1 MIRIALFSA
10 ALCLLGSC
18 EATAPSNDEMIVE
31 APAGDIRG
39 TTAGGT
45 ARFLGIPYAQA
56 PIGDL
61 RWRPTVPLPRWEGVY
76 EASASG
82 AACVQPSAPEHSIY
96 YTPYPNQSEDCL
108 FLDITAPS
116 DARSAP
122 VMVWIHGG
130 SLLGGTGSDPM
141 YDGAEYADRGIILVS
156 INYRLGALGYM
167 AHPELS
173 AESPENISGNYGLM
187 DQIQALEWVQDN
199 ISAFG
204 GNPNNVTIAGESA
217 GALSVL
223 YLMASPEAKE
233 LFHRAISQSA
243 YMVTMPELRNSS
255 FPDIPASE
263 PTGVWLAGQLGAGN
277 VAELRAMSA
286 EDITLRATKAG
297 YYPQISIDGK
307 YVTGQLV
314 DIFDKGQQAQI
325 PVLAGYNEGEI
336 RSLPILLPPAPDNA
350 ASYEEE
356 IRQRYIEFA
365 DRFLDLYPASDI
377 PESMKATTRDAIYG
391 WTAERLVASQANSGI
406 PSFLYFFDHGYPAAD
421 EAGLHA
427 FHGAEMPFA
436 FGTMS
441 SVPPNWP
448 EIPATAEEQALSDAM
463 LDYWASFVRDGAPQ
477 ADEAP
482 DWQQYDQHRAY
493 MAFEDSPVGRVNL
506 QNGYALHE
514 AVTCRRRAIPGL
526 AWSWNVGVIA
536 YPLPERAP
544 DCE

>member
-10 ALCLLGSC
+10 VLCLVGSC
-18 EATAPSNDEMIVE
+18 EATAPDNDEMIVE

-39 TTAGGT
+39 TTVGGT

-56 PIGDL
+56 PVGDL

-76 EASASG
+76 EAGASG

-96 YTPYPNQSEDCL
+96 YTPYPDQSEDCL

-116 DARSAP
+116 DARNAP

-167 AHPELS
+167 AHSELS

-187 DQIQALEWVQDN
+187 DQIQALEWVQEN
-199 ISAFG
+199 ISSFG

-223 YLMASPEAKE
+223 YLMASPEAKG

-243 YMVTMPELRNSS
+243 YMVTMPDLRNSS

-263 PTGVWLAGQLGAGN
+263 PTGVWLASQLGAGDI
-277 VAELRAMSA
+277 AELRAMSA

-297 YYPQISIDGK
+297 FYPQISIDGK

-314 DIFDKGQQAQI
+314 EVFDNGEQAQI

-336 RSLPILLPPAPDNA
+336 RSLPILLPPAPNNA
-350 ASYEEE
+350 TSYEVE

-391 WTAERLVASQANSGI
+391 WTAERLVASQTSSGF

-448 EIPATAEEQALSDAM
+448 EIPDTPAEQALSDAM
-463 LDYWASFVRDGAPQ
+463 LDYWASFVRDGVPQ
-477 ADEAP
+477 SDEAP

-493 MAFEDSPVGRVNL
+493 MAIEDSPVGRENL
-506 QNGYALHE
+506 QNGYSLHE
-514 AVTCRRRAIPGL
+514 AVTCRRRATPGL
-526 AWSWNVGVIA
+526 AWRPRQHSNQHI
-536 YPLPERAP
+536 
-544 DCE
+544 